1 MADSSK
7 EALSLKAPD
16 EDILDDPSASPS
28 ADQDLSGSCPPD
40 VTEPTKVPIV
50 YNDKSSLESRSH
62 EIHNIKNL
70 IEAGVQRRLQDIL
83 PSTSMPRSRSPRVA
97 RLNSRTT
104 QRQELWQSLKEANTP
119 PPPRCTTENTTV
131 RARLTAINSKLEE
144 LPREDSVIEGSILFD
159 ALTWTAEHSI
169 GDALPPYPKYF
180 GEKELLSVERSKIDL
195 SSYPRGKAHELR
207 DKISCLITEEL
218 SQKVGSTPTFIKIL
232 KRLSLRFEKAVLLD
246 IHSWRDPHR
255 ASEFDE
261 IKFRGLPG
269 GQNSKRNDRMNAL
282 Q

>member
-1 MADSSK
+1 M
-7 EALSLKAPD
+7 
-16 EDILDDPSASPS
+16 
-28 ADQDLSGSCPPD
+28 
-40 VTEPTKVPIV
+40 
-50 YNDKSSLESRSH
+50 
-62 EIHNIKNL
+62 
-70 IEAGVQRRLQDIL
+70 
-83 PSTSMPRSRSPRVA
+83 
-97 RLNSRTT
+97 
-104 QRQELWQSLKEANTP
+104 
-119 PPPRCTTENTTV
+119 

-144 LPREDSVIEGSILFD
+144 LSREDSVIEGSILFD

-180 GEKELLSVERSKIDL
+180 GAKELWSVERSKIDL
-195 SSYPRGKAHELR
+195 SSYPRSKAHELR

-232 KRLSLRFEKAVLLD
+232 KRLSLRVEKVVLLD
-246 IHSWRDPHR
+246 IYSWRDPHR

-282 Q
+282 QYHVKSRGREFTRAIDALADAIETSVDKDWERNQNGFINALDSFIKRVWWLLHVHRSVSRTSPMKKLRF